1 MSTALIPAGDSAVE
15 GVVMMTR
22 AEAEEAEQKILAG
35 IDSLREQIAAFDDA
49 QGWAALGWESFR
61 AWASARIP
69 DTNLRY
75 LYRLRDANQV
85 DKLLGAAIGHT
96 PESHARQVKG
106 VAPER
111 VPEVFQRAD
120 QIAAE
125 QGRDRQAR
133 DVATARQEVLG
144 ARPVGRT
151 GDPHNPDPTM
161 AAYGWIA
168 EALAAHDRILQR
180 HAGVDTVTYSIGT
193 RGAPEPARLTWAGV
207 LRALSEMETGNPR
220 ALRAVLANPHS
231 DKLRRE
237 MIWNLRTDE
246 QRAQWRPIRAA
257 CIRIHALASDAN
269 PHSDELRRLIADIP
283 DAPLREML
291 MERYA
296 PEPAMNPAPSAA
308 YEALRLEMYQAG
320 MAFDWHEE
328 RQAFVVWS
336 GKSNLPHA
344 YSYEPDWH
352 AALSMARRLL
362 EESYNAPKHAPAQF
376 DIDKEELRAA
386 AYHAAEELFDR
397 LDPAQR
403 RALSAVLWQM
413 TGNNQTWRECET
425 GSLLEAGVQTLADNL
440 VSLVE
445 HDDNDLLA
453 FLMPPFEEPRAD
465 ASAAPATE
473 AAPGSLFALNDAAL
487 REVEESVELWSE
499 PEKLEFDALRAY
511 AASML
516 MLARRP
522 TAIIEAYDHEIV
534 CRLRTRLSDLMDAT
548 LDQNT
553 PADVVQPWTQLADD
567 LTRIAALL
575 APAADDAPATEPPAA
590 DPATVCAQ
598 TLRRIALS
606 LDAIEAKIGAGGA
619 TEADEQALYVLL
631 DDLEEIAEDCTDAE
645 YEGIS
650 TRIGNALERLVE
662 VADGR

>member
-35 IDSLREQIAAFDDA
+35 IDSLREQIAAFDD
-49 QGWAALGWESFR
+49 QRGWAALGWESFR

-85 DKLLGAAIGHT
+85 DKLLGVAIGYT

-133 DVATARQEVLG
+133 DVAAAKQEVLG
-144 ARPVGRT
+144 ARPVRRT

-161 AAYGWIA
+161 AVYGWIA

-180 HAGVDTVTYSIGT
+180 HAGVDTVTYSIAT

-207 LRALSEMETGNPR
+207 LRALKDMETDNPR

-231 DKLRRE
+231 EAIHRE
-237 MIWNLRTDE
+237 ILWNLRTDE
-246 QRAQWRPIRAA
+246 QRAQWGSIRAA
-257 CIRIHALASDAN
+257 CIRIHARAFGAN
-269 PHSDELRRLIADIP
+269 PHSEEIQRLIADIP
-283 DAPLREML
+283 DAPLRQML
-291 MERYA
+291 AERYA
-296 PEPAMNPAPSAA
+296 PGPAMNPAPVAAPATSDATRLAALEARARALGYEMRVAASGAVRWTKDGMPYGGSIDLSAA
-308 YEALRLEMYQAG
+308 EEQVGRWEAKRAETT
-320 MAFDWHEE
+320 
-328 RQAFVVWS
+328 S
-336 GKSNLPHA
+336 S
-344 YSYEPDWH
+344 
-352 AALSMARRLL
+352 LSPL
-362 EESYNAPKHAPAQF
+362 

-403 RALSAVLWQM
+403 RALSAVLWQI
-413 TGNNQTWRECET
+413 TGNNQTWCQCET

-445 HDDNDLLA
+445 YDNDPDPELMA
-453 FLMPPFEEPRAD
+453 FLMPSFEEPT
-465 ASAAPATE
+465 TE

-487 REVEESVELWSE
+487 REVEESIELWSE
-499 PEKLEFDALRAY
+499 PEQAEFAEIRAY
-511 AASML
+511 AATML

-534 CRLRTRLSDLMDAT
+534 RRLRTRLSDLMDAT
-548 LDQNT
+548 LDQDT
-553 PADVVQPWTQLADD
+553 PADVVQPWAQLADD

-590 DPATVCAQ
+590 DT
-598 TLRRIALS
+598 
-606 LDAIEAKIGAGGA
+606 GA
-619 TEADEQALYVLL
+619 TSGG
-631 DDLEEIAEDCTDAE
+631 C
-645 YEGIS
+645 
-650 TRIGNALERLVE
+650 
-662 VADGR
+662 